1 MRNRLRALWRVT
13 LMATLGLEAI
23 YLVSAN
29 TFLNTSLA
37 PLTFNRHPERFS
49 IVWKSAWTLWPGMVT
64 LRGVETGGR
73 SRRIEWHAHVD
84 SVSTTF
90 RPLPL
95 FRRTV
100 HLGSARAEG
109 VDYRQRRREPQGAAT
124 RVPSSE
130 LPPMPERPGA
140 GPATT
145 APGATVDRDR
155 PAKRPGAPWTVR
167 ADRIACDV
175 TQIWIDRF
183 RLAGPMRVET
193 GMSLVVRGPL
203 EFPDVRIT
211 MESGALWAG
220 EQTIFDALH
229 LDIEAVIHPFV
240 PAQVRRLAAFHFLS
254 GRFDLRSAG
263 ASLFFLDPYF
273 RKTPWVKFRDRAPGQ
288 ATLILDH
295 GRLQPGTKFGI
306 RNDRIKIEIVDRLLT
321 GEGEVTGIVE
331 AGDAGAHARVS
342 AILRT
347 FQISPAAEGS
357 MPYAHGRLM
366 SLESDSTSLD
376 LSDPFTSLDVVF
388 DLGEAAILDPGFYN
402 SFIPVGSGFRVI
414 SGDGTM
420 NYHLEGSQEQHSL
433 HGDIE
438 LTVDHGVARFQT
450 YNLRGG
456 FKLMTHL
463 RAADSAGRLFDISGT
478 RADLYSDNFPW
489 KAIVRLPRARM
500 RFADPATIDATV
512 HIDMQDTRPLV
523 AIFDALRGIPDWIQH
538 MLTVRHVHGIAAL
551 STRPGLA
558 TVNDLEVTGE
568 GLHALADLT
577 LGEARDGILYV
588 RLHGFSVGIEMKQGK
603 RHIKLFLPRTWFD
616 KERAR
621 RRGTAPADS
630 VGTEPG

>member
-1 MRNRLRALWRVT
+1 M
-13 LMATLGLEAI
+13 
-23 YLVSAN
+23 
-29 TFLNTSLA
+29 
-37 PLTFNRHPERFS
+37 P
-49 IVWKSAWTLWPGMVT
+49 
-64 LRGVETGGR
+64 
-73 SRRIEWHAHVD
+73 D
-84 SVSTTF
+84 
-90 RPLPL
+90 RPAA
-95 FRRTV
+95 
-100 HLGSARAEG
+100 GSG
-109 VDYRQRRREPQGAAT
+109 
-124 RVPSSE
+124 
-130 LPPMPERPGA
+130 
-140 GPATT
+140 TT
-145 APGATVDRDR
+145 APGATVDRDQ
-155 PAKRPGAPWTVR
+155 PAKRRGTPWTVR
-167 ADRIACDV
+167 ADRIACEV
-175 TQIWIDRF
+175 TQVWIDRF
-183 RLAGPMRVET
+183 RLAGPMHLET
-193 GMSLVVRGPL
+193 GMNLVVRGPL
-203 EFPDVRIT
+203 EFPGVRIT
-211 MESGALWAG
+211 MTSGALWAG
-220 EQTIFDALH
+220 DQTIFDALD
-229 LDIEAVIHPFV
+229 LDIEAALHPFV
-240 PAQVRRLAAFHFLS
+240 PSQVRHLEAFRFLS

-273 RKTPWVKFRDRAPGQ
+273 RKTPWVRFRDRAPGQ

-295 GRLQPGTKFGI
+295 GRLQPGTRFGI
-306 RNDRIKIEIVDRLLT
+306 RNDRIKIEIIDRLLT
-321 GEGEVTGIVE
+321 GEGAVVGVVE
-331 AGDAGAHARVS
+331 AGDVGAHARVS

-347 FQISPAAEGS
+347 FQISPLAEGS

-366 SLESDSTSLD
+366 TLESDSTSLD

-388 DLGEAAILDPGFYN
+388 DLGEAAIVDPGFYN
-402 SFIPVGSGFRVI
+402 SFIPEGSGFRVV

-500 RFADPATIDATV
+500 RFADPATIEATV

-538 MLTVRHVHGIAAL
+538 LMTIRHVHGIAAL
-551 STRPGLA
+551 ATRPGRA

-588 RLHGFSVGIEMKQGK
+588 RIHGFSLGIEMKEGR
-603 RHIKLFLPRTWFD
+603 RHIKLFLPRHWFE

-621 RRGTAPADS
+621 RRGSAKGDTP
-630 VGTEPG
+630 